1 MSKRM
6 TPRQAQVL
14 KIVSEFWSEQGYA
27 PSMREIAIK
36 MEPPLKSVNS
46 VRDIVVR
53 LCEKNILKKRLRS
66 QYVKNQMD
74 AGQDR
79 KRALND
85 WDYLIKKLKSK

>member
-1 MSKRM
+1 M

-53 LCEKNILKKRLRS
+53 LCEKNILKKDIGRQNTIRPASL
-66 QYVKNQMD
+66 D
-74 AGQDR
+74 
-79 KRALND
+79 
-85 WDYLIKKLKSK
+85 ISKMNNF